1 MKMFEGTLQ
10 VETIR
15 GRRGPFN
22 VGKLITD
29 IGEFKVKDKELDR
42 NRLDPPCLAQA
53 ASAADANDGTGFPL
67 RRAAMTFAR

>member
-29 IGEFKVKDKELDR
+29 IGEFKVKDKEFPTSTL
-42 NRLDPPCLAQA
+42 NPQNPP
-53 ASAADANDGTGFPL
+53 FPIHEVNKINNL
-67 RRAAMTFAR
+67 

>member
-1 MKMFEGTLQ
+1 MQKT
-10 VETIR
+10 
-15 GRRGPFN
+15 RRF
-22 VGKLITD
+22 D
-29 IGEFKVKDKELDR
+29 IAELLESESGIQRFLEEVAR